1 MKLSS
6 IKDISLPLSLRKEN
20 RVVIV
25 GDDDRI
31 VNTNVNINNSR
42 IQSTKVN
49 FNSNNI
55 NTDNN
60 SKSTKLN
67 LLNNKTSRSTNKPTL
82 LPLSPRQQHHH
93 QNKNHKTI

>member
-6 IKDISLPLSLRKEN
+6 IKEISLPLSLRKED
-20 RVVIV
+20 RIVIV
-25 GDDDRI
+25 GDDDS
-31 VNTNVNINNSR
+31 NVNNNNSR
-42 IQSTKVN
+42 IQSTRVN
-49 FNSNNI
+49 FNRNDI